1 MFQLKTKAA
10 IIVCCAV
17 LMPAQSSFAV
27 EGSLGKVK
35 ACSDVMAGSC
45 ATGTIRNTAYGK
57 QVQLPGGTWVDCAGD
72 CREKLRKKTVDY
84 WHEQM
89 LQN

>member
-1 MFQLKTKAA
+1 
-10 IIVCCAV
+10 
-17 LMPAQSSFAV
+17 
-27 EGSLGKVK
+27 
-35 ACSDVMAGSC
+35 MAGSC

>member
-1 MFQLKTKAA
+1 MFQVKTKAA

-17 LMPAQSSFAV
+17 LMPTQSSFAV

-35 ACSDVMAGSC
+35 TCSAVMMGKC
-45 ATGTIRNTAYGK
+45 ATGAVRNTAYGK
-57 QVQLPGGTWVDCAGD
+57 QVQLPGGTWVYCAGD
-72 CREKLRKKTVDY
+72 CREILRKKTVDY